1 MTCKTTDTEAVV
13 EEALICAARA
23 LSIPYRSALVSSHR
37 KAVLSRAIAMVWA
50 TQEMG
55 HTLTG
60 VGEAM
65 GLDHS
70 TVHHHKA
77 HHEARIQSE
86 KLYRE
91 GWKEVEAE
99 LRD

>member
-13 EEALICAARA
+13 E
-23 LSIPYRSALVSSHR
+23 
-37 KAVLSRAIAMVWA
+37 
-50 TQEMG
+50 
-55 HTLTG
+55 
-60 VGEAM
+60 
-65 GLDHS
+65 D
-70 TVHHHKA
+70 HHKS

-86 KLYRE
+86 RLYRE

>member
-55 HTLTG
+55 HTLMD
-60 VGEAM
+60 VGRAM
-65 GLDHS
+65 GFDHS
-70 TVHHHKA
+70 TVHHHKS
-77 HHEARIQSE
+77 HHDSRIQSE
-86 KLYRE
+86 RLYRE
-91 GWKEVEAE
+91 GWREVESE
-99 LRD
+99 LRE